1 MLLRNLIGGALG
13 GAALAVLAAAPMALA
28 ADTGTFTLSCLANDS
43 ALQTSEGITDATVA
57 PAHVS
62 VSPASLWPPNHK
74 MRDLTVS
81 MGLTQDSSSSVNV
94 TLTIN
99 SITDDQVTAD
109 DPGGSGCGRST
120 AKQGE
125 DWAPTDFSSSPVQAS
140 GSLKLASDPPV
151 AFAPGT
157 IQARGER
164 CGKVGTRTYS
174 IDVTCCDTTNNV
186 CDSSPETLEVTVPK
200 SHKHL
205 GKP

>member
-99 SITDDQVTAD
+99 DINDDQVTAD

-120 AKQGE
+120 AKQGA
-125 DWAPTDFSSSPVQAS
+125 DWAPTDFSNNAVQVGGPLEHATDS
-140 GSLKLASDPPV
+140 VG
-151 AFAPGT
+151 FAAGA
-157 IQARGER
+157 IQVRGER

-200 SHKHL
+200 SRKHH
-205 GKP
+205 GQP